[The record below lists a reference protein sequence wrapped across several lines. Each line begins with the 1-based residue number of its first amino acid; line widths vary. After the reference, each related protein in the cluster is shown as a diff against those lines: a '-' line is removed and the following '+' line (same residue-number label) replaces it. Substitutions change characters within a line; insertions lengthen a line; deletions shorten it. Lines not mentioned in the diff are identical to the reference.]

1 MQKVSQYAAEKGAR
15 RHRIRARGAE
25 RRREQEEQQQQQQKI
40 VHLREREQATY
51 KPVRK
56 TGTPGLTSVHQEP
69 ACVAL
74 LTPLAVSLP

>member
-1 MQKVSQYAAEKGAR
+1 MQKVSQYAAEKGVR

-25 RRREQEEQQQQQQKI
+25 RRREQEEQQQQEKI
-40 VHLREREQATY
+40 AHLREREQATY